1 MFGTNFSVEN
11 DPESTQN
18 RPSSFRGH
26 LPKFGALGHL
36 QRFFRNELL
45 RGKRPGIDLE
55 STQFHSRPSSQA
67 LLEVR
72 RAKGAKGRLRPTR
85 ALCASVPFAL
95 SLLSPLSSLLS
106 LLSLLSLSVSSF
118 FSFPMLFWV
127 SMQVRGR
134 GRASQERERRLSV
147 CFSDVR
153 AAVWGFLSL
162 SLSLQRLPKGPCL
175 TLISPSLSPSFV
187 PSGFF
192 SVYVHA
198 AARAGIGQAGR

>member
-1 MFGTNFSVEN
+1 MTQNRPRIDRVPFAAIFPSLAHWVIYRGFFGTNFSVEN
-11 DPESTQN
+11 DPES
-18 RPSSFRGH
+18 
-26 LPKFGALGHL
+26 L
-36 QRFFRNELL
+36 
-45 RGKRPGIDLE
+45 DLE

-72 RAKGAKGRLRPTR
+72 RAKGAKGRLRPTH